1 MKLNEY
7 QQIAGRTRNTHGGF
21 VAIELGDYALGL
33 VCEAG
38 EAGDIMKKIVYHGHD
53 SEGLRE
59 DLVKE
64 LGDTLWYLANLCS
77 VMDISLEE
85 VAETNIEKLKKR
97 YPNGFSKE
105 DSINRTE

>member
-1 MKLNEY
+1 MKMNEY
-7 QQIAGRTRNTHGGF
+7 QQLAGRTRNTHGGF
-21 VAIELGDYALGL
+21 VAIELGNYALGL

-38 EAGDIMKKIVYHGHD
+38 EAGDVMKKIVYHGHD

-64 LGDTLWYLANLCS
+64 LGDTLWYLANLCT

-97 YPNGFSKE
+97 YPQGFNTN
-105 DSINRTE
+105 DSINRKE